1 MRPRDKHVDA
11 LRCPEGTLYLH
22 DHDRCPSCGGALTRV
37 RIPSTATLVSHT
49 TVRVNPSGEAF
60 GLGVAVTGGGAATLC
75 IVEGNVRG
83 HGRDRVRLVLRDGRF
98 HALAAG
104 ARVSRSRAQ
113 PSTRAGS
120 RKS

>member
-1 MRPRDKHVDA
+1 MRARDRHLTA
-11 LRCPEGTLYLH
+11 LRCPEGKLYLH
-22 DHDRCPSCGGALTRV
+22 AHDRCPACGAPLTRV
-37 RIPSTATLVSHT
+37 RIPSAATLVSHT

-83 HGRDRVRLVLRDGRF
+83 HGRDRVRLVLRDGRY

-104 ARVSRSRAQ
+104 ARVSRSWGP
-113 PSTRAGS
+113 PSTRADS
-120 RKS
+120 QKS